1 MDPATAFGIAAG
13 VIQVVD
19 VSFRAVATCRELYK
33 DGSLAKHKDTE
44 QVTKYLCEYLTG
56 DL

>member
-1 MDPATAFGIAAG
+1 MDPAKAFGIAAG

-19 VSFRAVATCRELYK
+19 VSFKALATCRELYR

-44 QVTKYLCEYLTG
+44 QVTRYLCE
-56 DL
+56 